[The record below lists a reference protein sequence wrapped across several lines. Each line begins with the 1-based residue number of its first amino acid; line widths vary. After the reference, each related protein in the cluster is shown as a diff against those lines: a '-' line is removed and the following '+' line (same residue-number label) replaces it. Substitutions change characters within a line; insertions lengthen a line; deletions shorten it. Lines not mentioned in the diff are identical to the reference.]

1 MMAHASDARLTF
13 GLPWLDDH
21 LGGGLRPG
29 TLTVVAGATGAG
41 KTQLGLR
48 WAAQGGDGGAAAE
61 RRRGVFI
68 DLTSRGD
75 SQHQEEYASRQYG
88 WTIQEANGLGVQAAG
103 ILAMDTH
110 LPELYRP
117 FAHIGRRATRPDV
130 DPDAWHA
137 WKTDLAR
144 VLRDGAA
151 FAYAQLARGARR
163 LVFDGVEPAERASD
177 SIQFDYLEY
186 LYEKVIRQD
195 FDWAAR
201 EVLREKYRS
210 HEAEVLAR
218 PYDAKAVACL
228 VLYTAPQVFLEDLL
242 AEPIGRGDLFA
253 TANTVIAMGRTR
265 SEAALGRALCVL
277 KHRGSACDDRV
288 VPYAIRDEGLVS
300 VGS

>member
-1 MMAHASDARLTF
+1 MAHLTETRLAF

-29 TLTVVAGATGAG
+29 TVTVLAGATGVG

-48 WAAQGGDGGAAAE
+48 WAAEGQNAE
-61 RRRGVFI
+61 RRRGVFF

-75 SQHQEEYASRQYG
+75 PQHQEEYASRQYG
-88 WTIQEANGLGVQAAG
+88 WTISEAQRPAAHPEAL
-103 ILAMDTH
+103 LAADAD

-117 FAHIGRRATRPDV
+117 FAHVGRRATRPVV

-137 WKTDLAR
+137 WKTDLGR

-151 FAYAQLARGARR
+151 FAYGQLTRGVRR

-177 SIQFDYLEY
+177 SIQFDYFEY
-186 LYEKVIRQD
+186 LYEKIIRQD
-195 FDWAAR
+195 YDWAAR
-201 EVLREKYRS
+201 EVLREKFRA
-210 HEAEVLAR
+210 HEAEVQAR
-218 PYDAKAVACL
+218 PYDAGAVGCL
-228 VLYTAPQVFLEDLL
+228 VLYTSPQVMLDDLL

-253 TANTVIAMGRTR
+253 TANTVIALGRTR
-265 SEAALGRALCVL
+265 GEGTLGRALCVL

-288 VPYAIRDEGLVS
+288 VPYTIRDEGLVLPTS
-300 VGS
+300 GS